1 MTIEAGF
8 INTPEAQ
15 QLAVIQKQVI
25 ADKAEVGVVRS
36 NQFTY
41 FAAFDGTSNSYQPSN
56 GDLQNTNV
64 AQLFTQANLASKTNA
79 NIYADYFPG
88 PGTEGTLTASS
99 WLSSQVTAQ
108 VILTAEAAYANFNRA
123 AADWIKNNPNQDVR
137 ANPSDY
143 ITTAL
148 TAFSRGVA
156 SAAIFSQLVAA
167 RGVTDPETGKV
178 LVPPGEIGVSSGVI
192 FDPVTTGVD
201 GNLAFANSENILV
214 LEAGNEYR
222 YLFKSTDYSTQNGI
236 QALEVIGNHCNV
248 GGCYDNS
255 LGALY
260 LEGATKFFQLS
271 GLSIANVDPSRQF
284 NPTERMVIYDEVGT
298 YDSSGHLVRQWDT
311 SGTYITGASS
321 QTQRLTDS
329 KAHVLSSQV
338 SHEGDTVTEV
348 FTMYNGATI
357 SKIKTIAD
365 TSVGIITTT
374 DVTTLINGA
383 ATGITTDSLS
393 ELMSENANTPF
404 FDGASKTNASFGDAA
419 LVRSIAG
426 VQTGSESW
434 GGNAFIEAGIV
445 GVDVA
450 ANFTPV
456 AQYGSNVASAIQS
469 QFSANSFGIV
479 ASSLFTGTASPK
491 TNFDNSLPTSGETIH
506 ITITV
511 YVTRDFQGANNFIST
526 LGGSNYNYGFGFPIV
541 LDLNHNGIELINQDQ
556 STAFFDYT
564 DSGYRSHTGWIS
576 ANDGFLIFDDND
588 NGKIDQAKEL
598 VLSQWTEDSEDTDL
612 EALKA
617 VFDTNH
623 DKILNV
629 NDDNFSNFKV
639 WQDKNSDGVSDQG
652 ELKTLSEVG
661 ISSLNLNATNV
672 NWSSGGNKVPSLG
685 QFTKSDGTTSTF
697 ADTGLGHDVD
707 GWKVEDKVGYQLLTN
722 ADGTTYAIAS
732 GVSGLTLNLAQ
743 YQLSSAIGSVGS
755 DTLTSTDK
763 AAVMLQGKG
772 GNDVIKGGGG
782 DDWLEGGDGEDVISG
797 GAGDD
802 TIFMDASDK
811 LTDISG
817 GDGADTLV
825 IQGNI
830 GVSVNLT
837 NLKMEY
843 GVGGEGNDT
852 LIVNRPNI
860 KPNFQSTILF
870 GSAGDDILSG
880 AAGNDVL
887 AGGAGNDVLYGDWG
901 QDTYIF
907 NRGDGQDT
915 IYDKTVTTINYVDYT
930 IISGEWTREMWARA
944 PALLGSYQVN
954 KWLSGKER
962 LQSLASLT
970 SGNSKDL
977 LRMGNDVAYSDI
989 LIKHSGNDLLVGIR
1003 QENVDAVDSLDIVTI
1018 KDWNLSANRV
1028 ESIQFYDGR
1037 KLSIGNLFI
1046 GDSAANSLVGN
1057 SSDNLLSGLAG
1068 ADTMSGALGNDI
1080 YTVDDSMDV
1089 VIESKNQGID
1099 LVESTISYSLNDNVE
1114 NLILLGSLAI
1124 NGNGN
1129 QLNNQLTGNIGNNVL
1144 NGGDGLDVLNGG
1156 DGADTLIGGSGDD
1169 IYIVDSL
1176 TDTII
1181 ETSGGGK
1188 DTVES
1193 SVSYTLGNF
1202 NENLTLTGKL
1212 DISGFGNML
1221 NNVVTGNSGDN
1232 ILNGLEGVD
1241 TLIGGSGNDIY
1252 IVDTDT
1258 DIIIENLKEGTDVVC
1273 SDVNYTLGKNI
1284 ENLTLVGKNAVIGKG
1299 NSLNNSIKGNQFDNV
1314 LEGGS
1319 GIDLLAGGDGNDRYI
1334 VDSTSD
1340 NIIETVNGGVDTV
1353 QSSISFVLGATSNI
1367 ENLTLSGT
1375 AQINGTGNAL
1385 TNFLLGNAANNKL
1398 TDITGGNDVLQ
1409 GMGGNDTLID
1419 TVGNNF
1425 LDGGIGADTL
1435 NAGDGNDLFIGGKN
1449 NDTIATG
1456 TGSDLILF
1464 NKGDGADNILAY
1476 GANDTLSL
1484 GGGFAYSDISLTK
1497 SAKNLILKIGASDQI
1512 TFKDWYDTAA
1522 NNKSIVNLQVIA
1534 EAVQGFRLGGADS
1547 LRNNRVETFNFSD
1560 LVSAFDAAGAK
1571 ANWQLTDTRLMAHLS
1586 AGSDSAA
1593 IGGDIS
1599 YRYGK
1604 AGSLAGADSLAAGV
1618 LNKTGDAQVAQ
1629 TFHIAPKWS
1638 AEIFFKLS

>member
-1 MTIEAGF
+1 
-8 INTPEAQ
+8 
-15 QLAVIQKQVI
+15 
-25 ADKAEVGVVRS
+25 
-36 NQFTY
+36 
-41 FAAFDGTSNSYQPSN
+41 
-56 GDLQNTNV
+56 V
-64 AQLFTQANLASKTNA
+64 AQLFNQANLASKTNA

-108 VILTAEAAYANFNRA
+108 VILTAEAAYANFNKA

-137 ANPSDY
+137 ANPGDY

-156 SAAIFSQLVAA
+156 SAAVFSQLVAT
-167 RGVTDPETGKV
+167 RGVTDPVTGKV
-178 LVPPGEIGVSSGVI
+178 LVPAGQVGVSSGVI
-192 FDPVTTGVD
+192 FDPVTTGVS
-201 GNLAFANSENILV
+201 GNMAFANSENILV

-222 YLFKSTDYSTQNGI
+222 YLFKSTDYSGQEGV
-236 QALEVIGNHCNV
+236 QALKVIGNHCNI

-271 GLSIANVDPSRQF
+271 GLSITDVDSSRQF
-284 NPTERMVIYDEVGT
+284 NPTERMVIYDEVGS
-298 YDSSGHLVRQWDT
+298 YDASGHLVRQWDT
-311 SGTYITGASS
+311 SGSYKTGQSS
-321 QTQRLTDS
+321 QPQRLIDP
-329 KAHVLSSQV
+329 KANVLQSQV
-338 SHEGDTVTEV
+338 SYQGNTVTEV
-348 FTMYNGATI
+348 FTMFNGATI
-357 SKIKTIAD
+357 STIKTTAD
-365 TSVGIITTT
+365 TPLGSISTT
-374 DVTTLINGA
+374 DVTNLINGA
-383 ATGITTDSLS
+383 ATGSSTDSLS
-393 ELMSENANTPF
+393 GLMSEDANTPF
-404 FDGASKTNASFGDAA
+404 FGGNSKTNTSFGDAA
-419 LVRSIAG
+419 VVRAIAG

-434 GGNAFIEAGIV
+434 GGKAFIDAGIV
-445 GVDVA
+445 GVNIA
-450 ANFTPV
+450 ANFSPV
-456 AQYGSNVASAIQS
+456 AEYGSNIASAIQS
-469 QFSANSFGIV
+469 QFSSNSLGIV
-479 ASSLFTGTASPK
+479 TSSFFNEAAFPK
-491 TNFDNSLPTSGETIH
+491 TNFDNSFPTSIGQTIH
-506 ITITV
+506 ISITV
-511 YVTRDFQGANNFIST
+511 YGTQNFQGANNFIFNSS
-526 LGGSNYNYGFGFPIV
+526 GASYSYGFGFPIV
-541 LDLNHNGIELINQDQ
+541 MDLNQNGVEFINLDQ
-556 STAFFDYT
+556 STAFFDYS
-564 DSGYRSHTGWIS
+564 DSGYRSHTGWVS
-576 ANDGFLIFDDND
+576 ANDGFLVFDSND

-598 VLSQWTEDSEDTDL
+598 VLSQWTADSEDTDL
-612 EALKA
+612 DALKA

-623 DKILNV
+623 DKILNAY
-629 NDDNFSNFKV
+629 DDGFSYFKV

-652 ELKTLSEVG
+652 EFKTLSEVG
-661 ISSLNLNATNV
+661 ITSLNLNATNV
-672 NWSSGGNKVPSLG
+672 NWSSGGNKVLSLG
-685 QFTKSDGTTSTF
+685 QFTKSDGTKSTF
-697 ADTGLGHDVD
+697 ADTGLGHDSD
-707 GWKVEDKVGYQLLTN
+707 GWKVEDKIGYQLLTKE
-722 ADGTTYAIAS
+722 DGTTYAIAS
-732 GVSGLTLNLAQ
+732 GVSGLTLNVAQ
-743 YQLSSAIGSVGS
+743 NQLSSAIGGAGT
-755 DTLTSTDK
+755 DALTSTGT

-782 DDWLEGGDGEDVISG
+782 DDWLEGGDGEDAISG

-802 TIFMDASDK
+802 TIFIDASDK

-843 GVGGEGNDT
+843 GVGGDGNDT

-880 AAGNDVL
+880 AAGNDIL
-887 AGGAGNDVLYGDWG
+887 AGGIGNDFLYGDWG

-915 IYDKTVTTINYVDYT
+915 IFDKTVTTINYVDYT
-930 IISGEWTREMWARA
+930 IISGQWTREMWAKA

-954 KWLSGKER
+954 KWLSGKEK

-970 SGNSKDL
+970 SGNAQDL

-1003 QENVDAVDSLDIVTI
+1003 QENVDAMDSLADIVTI

-1057 SSDNLLSGLAG
+1057 SLDNLLSGLAG

-1080 YTVDDSMDV
+1080 YTVDDPMDV

-1114 NLILLGSLAI
+1114 NLILVGSLAI

-1144 NGGDGLDVLNGG
+1144 NAGDGLDILNGG
-1156 DGADTLIGGSGDD
+1156 GGADTLIGGSGDD
-1169 IYIVDSL
+1169 TYIVDSL

-1193 SVSYTLGNF
+1193 NVTYTLGNF
-1202 NENLTLTGKL
+1202 TENLTLTGKL
-1212 DISGFGNML
+1212 NISGFGNLL
-1221 NNVVTGNSGDN
+1221 NNVITGNSGDN
-1232 ILNGLEGVD
+1232 TLNGLEGVD

-1252 IVDTDT
+1252 IIDTDT
-1258 DIIIENLKEGTDVVC
+1258 DIIIENLKQGTDIVC
-1273 SDVNYTLGKNI
+1273 SDVNYTLGKNL

-1299 NSLNNSIKGNQFDNV
+1299 NSLNNSITGNQFDNV
-1314 LEGGS
+1314 LEGGA
-1319 GIDLLAGGDGNDRYI
+1319 GIDLLAGGNGNDRYI

-1340 NIIETVNGGVDTV
+1340 NIVETVNGGVDTV
-1353 QSSISFVLGATSNI
+1353 QSSVSFVLGATSNI

-1375 AQINGTGNAL
+1375 AHINGTGNAL

-1419 TVGNNF
+1419 TAGNNL
-1425 LDGGIGADTL
+1425 LDGNLGSDIL
-1435 NAGDGNDLFIGGKN
+1435 NAGDGNDILIGGKS
-1449 NDTIATG
+1449 NDTISTG
-1456 TGSDLILF
+1456 AGSDLILF
-1464 NKGDGADNILAY
+1464 NKGDGVDNVLASV
-1476 GANDTLSL
+1476 ASNDTLSL

-1497 SAKNLILKIGASDQI
+1497 SANNLVLKLGGSDQI
-1512 TFKDWYDTAA
+1512 TFKGWYDTTA
-1522 NNKSIVNLQVIA
+1522 NNKSILNLQVIA
-1534 EAVQGFRLGGADS
+1534 EAVQGFSLGSSDI
-1547 LRNNRVETFNFSD
+1547 LRNNRIETFNFSN
-1560 LVSAFDAAGAK
+1560 LVAAFDAAGAK
-1571 ANWQLTDTRLMAHLS
+1571 ANWQLMDTRLIAHLS

-1604 AGSLAGADSLAAGV
+1604 TGSLTGVDSFAARV
-1618 LNKTGDAQVAQ
+1618 LNQSGDVQTAQ
-1629 TFHIAPKWS
+1629 TFHSPPVWS
-1638 AEIFFKLS
+1638 VEIFKP